1 MTIDDLLLREPY
13 KWGLRGDPHLWRELR
28 AALRGKPLPDSIHA
42 ADELFRKTFR
52 KIVGVELPPS
62 GTNVDPDFI
71 YLKKFSIGSGMSD
84 GQVSLTWWRDTGL
97 PILLDRF
104 AAAVAVEDV
113 SDRFG
118 F

>member
-1 MTIDDLLLREPY
+1 MTIDDLFLRDPIR
-13 KWGLRGDPHLWRELR
+13 WGLRGDPHLWNEMR
-28 AALRGKPLPDSIHA
+28 AALRGKPLPDDLGA
-42 ADELFRKTFR
+42 ANAVLLTTFK
-52 KIVGVELPPS
+52 KIVGVELPNP
-62 GTNVDPDFI
+62 GKAPDPDKV
-71 YLKKFSIGSGMSD
+71 YLKKFATGTGMSD
-84 GQVSLTWWRDTGL
+84 GQVSLLFWRDTAM

>member
-1 MTIDDLLLREPY
+1 MTIDDLFLRDPVI
-13 KWGLRGDPHLWRELR
+13 WGGRGDPRLWNEMR
-28 AALRGKPLPDSIHA
+28 AALRGKPLPDDMA
-42 ADELFRKTFR
+42 AANALFVKTFK
-52 KIVGVELPPS
+52 KIVGVDVPGRGQNP
-62 GTNVDPDFI
+62 DPASI
-71 YLKKFSIGSGMSD
+71 YLKKFATGSGMTD
-84 GQVSLTWWRDTGL
+84 GQVSLLFWRDTAF